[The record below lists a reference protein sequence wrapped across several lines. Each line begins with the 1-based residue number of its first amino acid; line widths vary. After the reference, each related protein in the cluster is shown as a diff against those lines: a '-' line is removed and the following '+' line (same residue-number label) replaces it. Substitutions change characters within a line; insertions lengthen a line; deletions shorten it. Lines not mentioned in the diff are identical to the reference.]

1 MDWKPIVL
9 AGALAIGIGGT
20 ANALPVT
27 IDFTEPEFPGNLVD
41 ASTEYAAYG
50 VTFGNAYYYVDS
62 RDPFADDQG
71 ISNGTVSGQNTP
83 QTGQIDFAS
92 NTSYFSFD
100 WWTIGTNRMVI
111 EAYNSLGAL
120 ITMVAFG
127 GGSGSATI
135 FGDIAM
141 IKWHDNGGFVQFST
155 IGFDGAVVPL
165 PGAAVLLLSGLGML
179 GGIQLRRK
187 AS

>member
-1 MDWKPIVL
+1 MNWKPIVL
-9 AGALAIGIGGT
+9 AGALAIGIVGT

-27 IDFTEPEFPGNLVD
+27 IDFTEPEFPGNLVN
-41 ASTEYAAYG
+41 ASTEYAALG
-50 VTFGNAYYYVDS
+50 VTFSNAYYYVDV

-71 ISNGTVSGQNTP
+71 ISNGPVGAGGTQA
-83 QTGQIDFAS
+83 GQIDFAG
-92 NTSYFSFD
+92 NTSFFSFD
-100 WWTIGTNRMVI
+100 WWTIGTNRMFI
-111 EAYNSLGAL
+111 EAYNSAGAL
-120 ITMVAFG
+120 VALVAFG
-127 GGSGSATI
+127 GTSGSATI

-165 PGAAVLLLSGLGML
+165 PGAALLLLSGLGML
-179 GGIQLRRK
+179 GGLQLRRK

>member
-27 IDFTEPEFPGNLVD
+27 IDFTEPEFPGNLVN

-50 VTFGNAYYYVDS
+50 VTFGNAYYYIDT

-71 ISNGTVSGQNTP
+71 ISNGPAGGQGT
-83 QTGQIDFAS
+83 QTGQIDFAT
-92 NTSYFSFD
+92 NTGYFSFD

-155 IGFDGAVVPL
+155 IGFDAAVVPL
-165 PGAAVLLLSGLGML
+165 PGAAVLMLSGLGML
-179 GGIQLRRK
+179 GGLQLRRK

>member
-9 AGALAIGIGGT
+9 AGALAIGASGT

-27 IDFTEPEFPGNLVD
+27 IDFTEPEFPGNLVN
-41 ASTEYAAYG
+41 ASNEYAAYG
-50 VTFGNAYYYVDS
+50 VTFGGAYYYTDT

-71 ISNGTVSGQNTP
+71 ISNGPVGGQGV

-100 WWTIGTNRMVI
+100 WWTIDASRMVV
-111 EAYNSLGAL
+111 EAYNSLGTL

-127 GGSGSATI
+127 SGSGSATI
-135 FGDIAM
+135 FGDIAT

-155 IGFDGAVVPL
+155 IGFDAAPVPI
-165 PGAAVLLLSGLGML
+165 PGAAILLLSGLGLL
-179 GGIQLRRK
+179 GGLQLRRK

>member
-1 MDWKPIVL
+1 M
-9 AGALAIGIGGT
+9 AIGIAGT
-20 ANALPVT
+20 ASALPVT
-27 IDFTEPEFPGNLVD
+27 IDFTEPEFPGNLVN

-50 VTFGNAYYYVDS
+50 VTFSNAYYYVDS

-71 ISNGTVSGQNTP
+71 ISNGPVGGQGT
-83 QTGQIDFAS
+83 QTGQIDFAQ

-100 WWTIGTNRMVI
+100 WWTIGTNRMII

-120 ITMVAFG
+120 VALVAFG
-127 GGSGSATI
+127 GSSGSATI

-141 IKWHDNGGFVQFST
+141 VKWHDNGGFVQFST
-155 IGFDGAVVPL
+155 ISFDGAVVPL
-165 PGAAVLLLSGLGML
+165 PGAAVLMLSGLGLL
-179 GGIQLRRK
+179 GGLHLRRK